1 MGSTDYRVLNDEE
14 ENNLKVYFQRKKNSD
29 EQAELFCFICL
40 EKKFENSN
48 LISCC
53 SLCTACVHK
62 KCWYTWRRNQ
72 KLSALR
78 SKILGLNKLN
88 PLLCTI
94 CKTGIAKIE
103 EENDMNWIINNSS
116 NKEYLQD
123 ELLRIISSLL
133 NNEINDNH
141 MPMLHIKYIFLFN
154 FIFLILSIFL
164 IILFSVVFNFSLTYV
179 LLIALFILYE
189 IIVLQIVLYLYIRI
203 KYN

>member
-1 MGSTDYRVLNDEE
+1 YVLLVLI
-14 ENNLKVYFQRKKNSD
+14 ENVGIPVRG
-29 EQAELFCFICL
+29 
-40 EKKFENSN
+40 
-48 LISCC
+48 
-53 SLCTACVHK
+53 
-62 KCWYTWRRNQ
+62 NQ

-103 EENDMNWIINNSS
+103 EENDMNWIINNNS

-141 MPMLHIKYIFLFN
+141 MPMNSVKPIHSFIHPSALPSIKKN
-154 FIFLILSIFL
+154 NNKNNNLI
-164 IILFSVVFNFSLTYV
+164 
-179 LLIALFILYE
+179 
-189 IIVLQIVLYLYIRI
+189 
-203 KYN
+203 

>member
-1 MGSTDYRVLNDEE
+1 MGSTDYRVLNDGDEKS
-14 ENNLKVYFQRKKNSD
+14 LKVYFQRKNNSD

-40 EKKFENSN
+40 EKNFENSN

-94 CKTGIAKIE
+94 CKT
-103 EENDMNWIINNSS
+103 
-116 NKEYLQD
+116 EYLQD

-141 MPMLHIKYIFLFN
+141 MPMLHIKYIFSFN

-164 IILFSVVFNFSLTYV
+164 IILFSVVFNFTLTY
-179 LLIALFILYE
+179 
-189 IIVLQIVLYLYIRI
+189 
-203 KYN
+203 